1 MSALKFSEKGLRK
14 VSEAVIALGT
24 NLGNRIENIN
34 TAVRAIA
41 KLPGVKIVKASSI
54 YETEPVDCD
63 DGGAFLN
70 AAILVEAAIS
80 PAMLLGQCLGIEA
93 AMGRVRE
100 KKNGARIID
109 LDLILYENFKSE
121 SFELTV
127 PHPRVLERA
136 FVMAP
141 LLDLYPSGR
150 APGMFFGPH
159 LRDIGTDGITKTE
172 KEIIIPIY

>member
-1 MSALKFSEKGLRK
+1 
-14 VSEAVIALGT
+14 
-24 NLGNRIENIN
+24 
-34 TAVRAIA
+34 
-41 KLPGVKIVKASSI
+41 
-54 YETEPVDCD
+54 
-63 DGGAFLN
+63 
-70 AAILVEAAIS
+70 
-80 PAMLLGQCLGIEA
+80 
-93 AMGRVRE
+93 MGRVRE